1 MLYRGWPEFVRLP
14 FHYPGFHS
22 ITLISMLWFLAVF
35 AFRLAVAFLELF
47 PRLSSIETNFQL
59 SPRLELLTWHTFL
72 ASLIIA
78 LALGPI
84 THYAI
89 TRAAVFKIYHD
100 AMMGELSNED
110 VRPEKPE
117 NDHIS

>member
-1 MLYRGWPEFVRLP
+1 MEVTIIEVGLSSYDYL
-14 FHYPGFHS
+14 S
-22 ITLISMLWFLAVF
+22 ITLVSLLWFLAVF
-35 AFRLAVAFLELF
+35 AFRVAVAFLELL
-47 PRLSSIETNFQL
+47 PELSSIESHFLL
-59 SPRLELLTWHTFL
+59 SPRLELRTWHTFL
-72 ASLIIA
+72 TSLIIA
-78 LALGPI
+78 LVLGPI

-89 TRAAVFKIYHD
+89 TRAAVFKVYRD